1 LKHGDVVVNVPLD
14 LCQIIQFDCGS
25 AGIEKQDGVPLS
37 ELQRRQLLWVVEF
50 FLSAELLSAL
60 TAAAPSEDAIDSTP
74 LGSAAFWSSYGA
86 LLKPA
91 EEGLPLLLP
100 PDELARLKEAVPDV
114 IGTLEAHRARIQ
126 EAWGKQFGGMPPASL
141 FTANALVMSR
151 CFCVWNDD
159 QGAVLALVA
168 PFADMLNHSDLP
180 NCRIAVEG
188 NAVKVLALRDIA
200 QGEECF
206 ISYSGAS
213 GKSAVHMWFR
223 YGFCP
228 APSSDDPLSLDPA
241 VLAAGPALRR
251 AHVAAFVAAHPAHA
265 AAAASTPQRKA
276 TSNPQC
282 DAAPTPQRDNVAASI
297 PQRDAAATST
307 PQRDDV
313 AASTPQRDAPA
324 DMTGEERAEEAG
336 RARALAAACEA
347 LLEAGARFDA
357 DAGHSLPARAL
368 VASRRGPLLAAL
380 AFATAYAEA
389 ILSEDLGQLGQDEPA
404 SG

>member
-1 LKHGDVVVNVPLD
+1 MKLGERALADRSGVEFNCDCRDGPLGRGVFAEGALKHGDVVVNVPLD

-60 TAAAPSEDAIDSTP
+60 TAAAPWEDAIDSTP

-188 NAVKVLALRDIA
+188 DAVKVLALRDIA

-251 AHVAAFVAAHPAHA
+251 AHVAAFVAAHAAHA
-265 AAAASTPQRKA
+265 AAAASTPQ
-276 TSNPQC
+276 S
-282 DAAPTPQRDNVAASI
+282 DAASI
-297 PQRDAAATST
+297 PQRD
-307 PQRDDV
+307 DI

-324 DMTGEERAEEAG
+324 EVTGEERAEEAA

-347 LLEAGARFDA
+347 LLE
-357 DAGHSLPARAL
+357 LP
-368 VASRRGPLLAAL
+368 
-380 AFATAYAEA
+380 
-389 ILSEDLGQLGQDEPA
+389 
-404 SG
+404 